1 MVIFHLE
8 EVSQPWRFQSDV
20 SLAILTERAEA
31 ALIISLP
38 PQCRRPRRQQQAN
51 FAAKTRSLQAN
62 PNLPQPRPRVPGS
75 NSDILPRRQRPFSTG
90 DMERARRNAFESKSV
105 GTSVKYTSS
114 YKIGDNYSNN
124 GGGDYARGGRHG
136 GDSGGG
142 RGGAGAGAA
151 TAGSERRR
159 GSAPSLL
166 HGLGEAPLTIP
177 EEASEAAESI
187 GHDAVQGAE
196 QPDAGSK
203 AAAGAAEAA
212 SVRYLTRAEMDA
224 RVGAAVEAEGGAGD
238 QAECVGGDGAGAQP
252 RDLSLGADIG
262 DAEFADLFGPRPS
275 DDRVAISALRKPVM
289 DKVILLKLTTFS
301 DILNNKRITMKIGS
315 YLSHNDILAFSLTSK
330 STPKLRWV
338 TQPGILASAHWR
350 GTSGYNPPIQWQ
362 PLPLGTA
369 PHKVH
374 STILKC
380 RWRDQGRGNKKGM
393 ISVIR
398 AGGRAPDDDK
408 DWRDVVVG
416 SAPAP

>member
-1 MVIFHLE
+1 MPYEPRGMWCSNHICGERELQRRQAIHHARIQQMKPMVDQRDPRRRMNVNSKAARQNEERNAQIFYE
-8 EVSQPWRFQSDV
+8 N
-20 SLAILTERAEA
+20 SLLLDKLSKILTRPNSAAAQRTPSFPGTEKLHEAYRKQERDRIHRENQALLRRLQYSKPCIDTA
-31 ALIISLP
+31 AFEEHW
-38 PQCRRPRRQQQAN
+38 QQQAN

-238 QAECVGGDGAGAQP
+238 QAECVGGD
-252 RDLSLGADIG
+252 
-262 DAEFADLFGPRPS
+262 
-275 DDRVAISALRKPVM
+275 
-289 DKVILLKLTTFS
+289 
-301 DILNNKRITMKIGS
+301 
-315 YLSHNDILAFSLTSK
+315 
-330 STPKLRWV
+330 
-338 TQPGILASAHWR
+338 
-350 GTSGYNPPIQWQ
+350 
-362 PLPLGTA
+362 
-369 PHKVH
+369 
-374 STILKC
+374 
-380 RWRDQGRGNKKGM
+380 
-393 ISVIR
+393 
-398 AGGRAPDDDK
+398 
-408 DWRDVVVG
+408 
-416 SAPAP
+416 